1 MRTQKLRKHRKESQ
15 NLEQRNSK
23 FIVQTEPQT
32 HTNVH
37 YKNPMPVLSAAGV
50 QNSTLYRNK
59 IIHTCIHT
67 YPLAKRDV
75 GDTLGIA
82 SFRIH
87 PKWVVFIIS
96 TDCSYDHQR
105 NVANIP

>member
-1 MRTQKLRKHRKESQ
+1 MRTQKLRKHHKERQ
-15 NLEQRNSK
+15 NLEQRNSE
-23 FIVQTEPQT
+23 FIVQIEPQT

-37 YKNPMPVLSAAGV
+37 YKYPMPVLSAAGV

-59 IIHTCIHT
+59 IYT

-96 TDCSYDHQR
+96 TDCSYDH
-105 NVANIP
+105 

>member
-1 MRTQKLRKHRKESQ
+1 MRTQKLRKHHKERQ
-15 NLEQRNSK
+15 NLEQRNSE

-37 YKNPMPVLSAAGV
+37 YKYPMPVLSAAGV
-50 QNSTLYRNK
+50 QNSTLYRK
-59 IIHTCIHT
+59 KSIHT

-87 PKWVVFIIS
+87 PKWVVFVIA
-96 TDCSYDHQR
+96 TDCSYDH
-105 NVANIP
+105 

>member
-1 MRTQKLRKHRKESQ
+1 MRTQKFRKHHKERQ
-15 NLEQRNSK
+15 NLEQRNSE
-23 FIVQTEPQT
+23 FIVQTEPRT

-37 YKNPMPVLSAAGV
+37 YKHPMPVLSAAGV
-50 QNSTLYRNK
+50 QNSTLYRKK
-59 IIHTCIHT
+59 IIHT
-67 YPLAKRDV
+67 YPLSKRDV

-96 TDCSYDHQR
+96 TDCSYNH
-105 NVANIP
+105 